1 MSRMATEGAA
11 TTSRAGRSQ
20 RLRYMAL
27 GIGLVLM
34 GLCVLLALISPY
46 FLTQQNL
53 TNVLLQSSINTI
65 VAVGMTFVILTAG
78 IDLGVGSV
86 VALSGVVLGGA
97 MKADVPIPG
106 ALAVGLGVGAL
117 TGFINGVLITKGG
130 VPPFIATLGMMSVAR
145 GLALVYTKGQSL
157 YVFPATFLEF
167 FGTGSLGPVPM
178 PALIA
183 AATVAAAYFLLGHT
197 RFGRYAFAIGG
208 NLEAARLSGIRVDAV
223 LIGVYVLAGVT
234 YALGGAVLVGRLN
247 SAQPIAGMGYEL
259 DAIAAAVIGGTS
271 LSGGRG
277 SVGGTVIGALIMGV
291 VRNGLNLMNVSS
303 YVQQVVIGSVIVLAV
318 LVDRV
323 QKAHRD

>member
-1 MSRMATEGAA
+1 MATEGAA